1 MKYPEKIWV
10 IYQGEPYFID
20 YYSTSYD
27 KYLLKKN
34 TAREYE
40 VVKEDVI
47 EDIYP
52 VEDIPTF
59 TKGQTVVTL
68 TGQIIQIMCID
79 EGDYYKR
86 YCNQDN
92 DWFTPFEI
100 TAINY

>member
-1 MKYPEKIWV
+1 M
-10 IYQGEPYFID
+10 
-20 YYSTSYD
+20 
-27 KYLLKKN
+27 
-34 TAREYE
+34 
-40 VVKEDVI
+40 KEDVI

-68 TGQIIQIMCID
+68 TGQITQIACID

-86 YCNQDN
+86 YCNQDD

-100 TAINY
+100 TEIDY